1 MKNQPLKPWIK
12 GNESITPNNFFSNA
26 LPNLEYG
33 AWISLDIAVELYKAN
48 TIDTGYL
55 KKSCNTHHFSS
66 LSKSYPFSSS
76 IPVNKQ
82 TCSIYS

>member
-33 AWISLDIAVELYKAN
+33 AWILQWNCIKRIL
-48 TIDTGYL
+48 
-55 KKSCNTHHFSS
+55 
-66 LSKSYPFSSS
+66 
-76 IPVNKQ
+76 
-82 TCSIYS
+82 

>member
-48 TIDTGYL
+48 TIDTGY
-55 KKSCNTHHFSS
+55 
-66 LSKSYPFSSS
+66 
-76 IPVNKQ
+76 
-82 TCSIYS
+82 

>member
-55 KKSCNTHHFSS
+55 K
-66 LSKSYPFSSS
+66 SKRQ
-76 IPVNKQ
+76 IRM
-82 TCSIYS
+82 CSEIFRVFL